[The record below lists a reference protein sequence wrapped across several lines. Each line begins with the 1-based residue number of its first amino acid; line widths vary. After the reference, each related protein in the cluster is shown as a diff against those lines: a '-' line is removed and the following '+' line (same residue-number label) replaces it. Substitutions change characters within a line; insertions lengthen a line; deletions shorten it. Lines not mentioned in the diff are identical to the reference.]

1 VTFTRADL
9 KDAVLLINKNRGLT
23 SFDII
28 GVLRKLLGIRKIGHA
43 GTLDKA
49 AEGLLVVCVG
59 RATRLS
65 SILMDK
71 RKKYT
76 GAVRLGVTTDS
87 YDTEGEVIDTRPVD
101 HLTREMIL
109 NTVDSFKGSIMQRP
123 PDYSA
128 IKIAGKRS
136 SDLVRKGQSVDIV
149 SRPVEIYSIETEL
162 IDMHGMTVTIGVECS
177 KGTYIR
183 SLARDM
189 GEQLG
194 CGAHLSSLTRT
205 GSGIFSLAD
214 AVTLTELE
222 SALAAGSSEKRFF
235 YSPLEALS
243 DLDVV
248 TVSESG
254 ALKVF
259 HGAQIDRSDCIAL
272 SNETAGLF
280 AVADESKNLIAIADI
295 IVDNWSVKYRCVFH

>member
-1 VTFTRADL
+1 VTVTRADL

-23 SFDII
+23 SFDVI
-28 GVLRKLLGIRKIGHA
+28 GALRKIIGIRKIGHA

-59 RATRLS
+59 KATRLS

-76 GAVRLGVTTDS
+76 GTVRLGVTTDS

-101 HLTREMIL
+101 HLTEEMIL
-109 NTVDSFKGSIMQRP
+109 NTVGSFRGSIMQRP

-136 SDLVRKGQSVDIV
+136 SDLVRKGRSVDIV

-194 CGAHLSSLTRT
+194 CGAHLTSLTRT
-205 GSGIFSLAD
+205 ASGIFPLAD

-222 SALAAGSSEKRFF
+222 SVLAGGSSEKRFF
-235 YSPLEALS
+235 YSPLDALS
-243 DLDVV
+243 DLDVA

-259 HGAQIDRSDCIAL
+259 HGAQFDRSDCISL
-272 SNETAGLF
+272 SHDAAGLF
-280 AVADESKNLIAIADI
+280 AVADESKNLIAIADV